1 MKIAKPLFLAS
12 LCLLI
17 VLACQKEK
25 SLKTPVVTGLD
36 AGKRN
41 LQKGEPLT
49 IQLNNVP
56 QGARVAWNVMPAQ
69 NVLVQTNNNK
79 ATFVFNQAGSYTI
92 NAARILSSDSTII
105 FCDTVIVGDTT
116 GHWPPSPCDTV
127 INGDTVHIP
136 CDTIYHPSPCDT
148 VINGD
153 TVYIPCDTTNHDT
166 IPSPTSVDIT
176 NDQLVVTP
184 SLSDTSIAFT
194 VRTVNSYNCLNA
206 YISYGTTIN
215 DSIIYLSHSAVVL
228 PPSPS
233 CVQGQATVSC
243 LHLGNPLSHDG
254 TFPIHIQKG
263 STGYSGSVTVSGNG
277 TKYTFNWPY
286 TSGVTF
292 TTTVVQR

>member
-1 MKIAKPLFLAS
+1 MKIAKTLFLAS

-25 SLKTPVVTGLD
+25 SLNNPVVAGLD
-36 AGKRN
+36 AGKRS

-56 QGARVAWNVMPAQ
+56 QGARVTWTVVPAQ
-69 NVLVQTNNNK
+69 NVLVQTDNNK
-79 ATFVFNQAGSYTI
+79 ATIVFNQAGSYTVS
-92 NAARILSSDSTII
+92 AARILSTDSTII

-116 GHWPPSPCDTV
+116 GHWPPSPCDT
-127 INGDTVHIP
+127 I
-136 CDTIYHPSPCDT
+136 
-148 VINGD
+148 INGD
-153 TVYIPCDTTNHDT
+153 TVYIPCDTTYYPSPCDTIINGDTVHIPCDTTIHDT
-166 IPSPTSVDIT
+166 IPSPTFVDIT

-194 VRTVNSYNCLNA
+194 VRTVNLYHCLNA
-206 YISYGTTIN
+206 YISYGTAIN
-215 DSIIYLSHSAVVL
+215 DSLIYLGHSAVVL
-228 PPSPS
+228 PPSS
-233 CVQGQATVSC
+233 TCVQGQAVVSC
-243 LHLGNPLSHDG
+243 LHLGHPLSHDG

-263 STGYSGSVTVSGNG
+263 STAYSGTVTVSGNG